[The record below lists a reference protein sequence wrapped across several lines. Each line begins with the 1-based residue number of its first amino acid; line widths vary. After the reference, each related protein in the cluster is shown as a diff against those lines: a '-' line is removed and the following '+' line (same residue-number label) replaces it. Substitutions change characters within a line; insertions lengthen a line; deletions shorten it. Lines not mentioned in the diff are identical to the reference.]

1 MLVVPR
7 SPTAGKPGR
16 WLVIGLFVGAWLAA
30 CSSHTPGP
38 PDPTIA
44 ASGFPIGSYVKD
56 FVEPQFGPGRI
67 AWTFAPDGR
76 WAEVPLDGAPVGAS
90 PVRGTYTV
98 DGDVVTIATDYPP
111 GFGTNSHRWR
121 IEDGLLWTTFQSS
134 DNPEDAGWFTML
146 DRAPWVPQE

>member
-7 SPTAGKPGR
+7 SRTTDRPGR

-38 PDPTIA
+38 PDPAIA
-44 ASGFPIGSYVKD
+44 ASGFPVGSYVKD

-76 WAEVPLDGAPVGAS
+76 WAEVPLDGAPVGAT
-90 PVRGTYTV
+90 PVRGSYTV
-98 DGDVVTIATDYPP
+98 DGDILTIATDYPP
-111 GFGTNSHRWR
+111 DLGTSSHHWR
-121 IEDGLLWTTFQSS
+121 VADGRLWTTFESS
-134 DNPEDAGWFTML
+134 EFPGDADWFAIL
-146 DRAPWVPQE
+146 DPAPWVPLE